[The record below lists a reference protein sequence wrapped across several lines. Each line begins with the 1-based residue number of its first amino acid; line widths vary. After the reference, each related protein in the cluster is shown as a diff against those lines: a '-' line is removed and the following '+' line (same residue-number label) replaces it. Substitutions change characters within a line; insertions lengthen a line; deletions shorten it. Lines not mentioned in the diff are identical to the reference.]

1 MTSSVTK
8 ELMSVDSVPLT
19 SKNRLTGMP
28 NPSSSKASLVELK
41 NGKVLFKQKPLSFEK
56 HSETLQELVNFRE
69 MIQGLINNHGSALVN
84 ISDEYKPL
92 IAKLVHESDKTLSA
106 LAKHLHSQLLPPD
119 DDGDEGD
126 AHSRALLLP
135 SSIIEVAIQTV
146 AQRNNYGIETDL
158 GVKAP
163 ASTCVWRWEVRESYR
178 HWLPKNAQEKASNRL
193 AERVKAKND
202 LMIIFRAIPEEE
214 QRSILH
220 LKANIKVQN
229 NDKGKAVVIPT
240 TMQSP
245 GQASSST
252 HSLDPPEANGTENGD
267 AKKEKDAQK
276 SLMSSFFT
284 KSKFNLKT
292 SSSKVSVSAIAGP
305 STSCSD
311 FDKTFKPF
319 TLKKGAH
326 LAPINAFLE
335 RKPTA
340 GTRDDVIIVDEDA
353 SPPVASTNADAV
365 NTSARERLSH
375 ILSALPPPVSKT
387 WKRPPKSATHGMK
400 TYCPVS
406 VRDLMKQLSEVE
418 VFGDTSSVRKIHNKL
433 SDRILIPGKVFIFDE
448 DSRPGYY
455 GTWTRSSRLI
465 GARTPFAKDVLELDY
480 GYDSGEDW
488 EEEPAGDADDVMDD
502 AEDDAATEDQ
512 DSDIDDWLVE
522 DDEVEEDIPADERAG
537 SPIFNPLPKRRADD
551 APPQTVKKR
560 KVVVPLVPFAKGP
573 CWENSIGQNESM
585 FDPFRIRLLNDTPF
599 PIDPFTFVSFA
610 AEEQKSVRASEKGFA
625 VPALPNHIVQA
636 STAKGSDTGSSPAPV
651 VAPSGPKKPAF
662 TPKTAFPDEH
672 LPILLSK
679 INTAQAANL
688 TVLVEAVSQELRE
701 HKVKKNAIEAKIRE
715 VGEKCKVRKFWVVKE
730 NHPVGIA

>member
-1 MTSSVTK
+1 
-8 ELMSVDSVPLT
+8 
-19 SKNRLTGMP
+19 MP
-28 NPSSSKASLVELK
+28 NPSSSKAINSEVLGKASLVELK

-267 AKKEKDAQK
+267 IKVKVGRPKKDAEKAKKEKDAQK

-365 NTSARERLSH
+365 NTSAR
-375 ILSALPPPVSKT
+375 ALPPPVSKT

-560 KVVVPLVPFAKGP
+560 KVVVQLVPFAK
-573 CWENSIGQNESM
+573 
-585 FDPFRIRLLNDTPF
+585 
-599 PIDPFTFVSFA
+599 